1 MRGDPESNLGYVK
14 IEVLGTYPSV
24 VVQEQMNTW
33 IPNKEVLDW
42 RRKFASIWMISGFW
56 AVDKT
61 SQRVGTMR
69 GEESWQRAPQEV
81 GRRKDSMQETEGQLK
96 RREAAPLR
104 AQCDRSQEKRG
115 CCHDEIRL

>member
-1 MRGDPESNLGYVK
+1 MTHSIHERPEDRWQKKDNSSGPQVSALGSSEKGGASDWEEVLRGDPKSNLGYVK

-24 VVQEQMNTW
+24 VVQEQMNAW

-69 GEESWQRAPQEV
+69 GEESWQRAP
-81 GRRKDSMQETEGQLK
+81 
-96 RREAAPLR
+96 
-104 AQCDRSQEKRG
+104 
-115 CCHDEIRL
+115 